1 MLIISFAISLAI
13 GRGACAEP
21 NANSAADA
29 WLSNTIK
36 GTYFIFEAGYLPRGG
51 RLQRVSFT
59 TEIACICDKDLNS
72 LLLSA
77 DTHFLEI
84 IQGRISLSLRGVTD

>member
-29 WLSNTIK
+29 WLSNTK
-36 GTYFIFEAGYLPRGG
+36 KRTYIISEAGYLPRGG
-51 RLQRVSFT
+51 GLQRVSFT
-59 TEIACICDKDLNS
+59 SKIACICDKDLNS
-72 LLLSA
+72 LILSA
-77 DTHFLEI
+77 ETHFLEI
-84 IQGRISLSLRGVTD
+84 IQGRLSLSLTGVTD